1 MESGDDFSEY
11 NYKYL
16 QTHCDAVLSSME
28 FGDMIA
34 EEETE

>member
-1 MESGDDFSEY
+1 MESGDDFQFM
-11 NYKYL
+11 K
-16 QTHCDAVLSSME
+16 CDAVLSSME